1 MAPLP
6 FDAPVTA
13 VDSCVHAN
21 DAPAGVLDRVRFVA
35 VPEQIVVEA
44 ATEAVG
50 VSFKTKGT
58 FTVAAQPVGVNVIVY
73 EPAVLVEK
81 ETVPVPL
88 FKFKPAGTE
97 EYVPPFPPFIH
108 VFVGVTLL
116 NETQKGPP

>member
-1 MAPLP
+1 MVPLP

-13 VDSCVHAN
+13 VGTCVQEKV
-21 DAPAGVLDRVRFVA
+21 APTGVLDKARLVA

-44 ATEAVG
+44 TTVALG

-58 FTVAAQPVGVNVIVY
+58 LTGAAQPVGVNVIVY

-97 EYVPPFPPFIH
+97 EYVPPLVH
-108 VFVGVTLL
+108 VFVGVILL

>member
-13 VDSCVHAN
+13 VDSCVQVN
-21 DAPAGVLDRVRFVA
+21 VAPTGVLDRARLVA

-44 ATEAVG
+44 TTEAVG
-50 VSFKTKGT
+50 GSFKTKGT
-58 FTVAAQPVGVNVIVY
+58 FTVAAQPVGVNVIMY

-81 ETVPVPL
+81 ETAPVPL
-88 FKFKPAGTE
+88 FKFKPTGTE
-97 EYVPPFPPFIH
+97 EYVPPLVH